1 HYEDESADFGAL
13 ISAEAKESVEQS
25 IDKAEKEGANI
36 VVDGR
41 NPQVENND
49 GFFLGATLI
58 DNVTPDMD
66 IYKEE
71 VFGPARTVVSTDTP
85 DEAIDLINNHQD
97 GNGVTIFTDNGKD
110 ARNFKQNSEVGMVGV
125 NVPVPIAVGYHHFVP
140 WKQSRVGDGQ
150 TVGPDTAGF
159 FTQPKTISERWPDE

>member
-1 HYEDESADFGAL
+1 
-13 ISAEAKESVEQS
+13 EAKESVEQS

-71 VFGPARTVVSTDTP
+71 VFGPARTVVSTDTL
-85 DEAIDLINNHQD
+85 DEAIDLINNHQY
-97 GNGVTIFTDNGKD
+97 GNGVTIFTNRGKD
-110 ARNFKQNSEVGMVGV
+110 ARNFKQNIKVEMVGV
-125 NVPVPIAVGYHHFVP
+125 NVSVPIPVGYHNFGG
-140 WKQSRVGDGQ
+140 WIDSSSGDGQ
-150 TVGPDTAGF
+150 MCVSNTARF
-159 FTQPKTISERWPDE
+159 STQTKTISDR